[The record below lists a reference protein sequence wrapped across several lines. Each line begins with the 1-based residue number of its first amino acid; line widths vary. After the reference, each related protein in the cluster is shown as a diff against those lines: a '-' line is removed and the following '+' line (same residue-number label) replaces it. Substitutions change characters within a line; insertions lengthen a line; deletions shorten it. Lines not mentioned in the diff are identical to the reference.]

1 MCLPTMVTLML
12 RFHVLLP
19 PPVGLTTNSHLNIP
33 SWAAVTVKIFR
44 LKLLGIPL
52 KLKFEVKAASTAN
65 SPAAGTMVAA
75 VAPSNFKVTV
85 TNVSSM
91 RLKFHLSGSLLD
103 PLRSCMLCVRSSAG
117 SVTAPTGGGSYQETL
132 SMASKNK
139 EQSPQSTQ
147 KTLDLHLLKTL
158 SFDPF
163 LYISALSYQKA
174 SDRMLWC
181 KTAYM

>member
-1 MCLPTMVTLML
+1 ML

-19 PPVGLTTNSHLNIP
+19 PAVGLTTNSHLNIP
-33 SWAAVTVKIFR
+33 SSAAVTVKIFR
-44 LKLLGIPL
+44 VTLLGIPL
-52 KLKFEVKAASTAN
+52 NLNFEVKAASTAN

-75 VAPSNFKVTV
+75 VAPLNFKFIVI
-85 TNVSSM
+85 NVSSV

-139 EQSPQSTQ
+139 EHQSLQCTQ
-147 KTLDLHLLKTL
+147 KTLYLHLLKTFPYG
-158 SFDPF
+158 SFF
-163 LYISALSYQKA
+163 FILAHY
-174 SDRMLWC
+174 
-181 KTAYM
+181 